1 MKIAY
6 ICSPYTG
13 EVKRNKEY
21 ARELTLQA
29 VKDGYAPIT
38 PHLYITECLNDNEPT
53 QRDLGLSIAVNLL
66 KKCDAIYIG
75 RKYGISMGMK
85 TAYDSNAYEK
95 AKKELKEILEVE
107 EWIEKD

>member
-1 MKIAY
+1 MKTAY
-6 ICSPYTG
+6 ICSPYSG
-13 EVKRNKEY
+13 DIKRNKEY

-29 VKDGYAPIT
+29 IKDGYAPIT

-75 RKYGISMGMK
+75 RKYGVSTGMK
-85 TAYDSNAYEK
+85 TEIIV
-95 AKKELKEILEVE
+95 AKLLELEEIYVE
-107 EWIEKD
+107 SRPNNG